1 MIRGIHNFID
11 TSQFSQAPNKQTA
24 KKGSFAQTLKD
35 VISEVNHMQFE
46 SKQMNEAFVR
56 GDVEDL
62 HQVTL
67 TASKARIG
75 FELLLEIR
83 NKLLEGYKEIMRMPV

>member
-1 MIRGIHNFID
+1 MIRGIHNFIGNN
-11 TSQFSQAPNKQTA
+11 QFPQSPSKNTVKE
-24 KKGSFAQTLKD
+24 GSFAQTLKD
-35 VISEVNHMQFE
+35 IISDVNHMQFE
-46 SKQMNEAFVR
+46 SKEMNEAFIR

-83 NKLLEGYKEIMRMPV
+83 NKLLESYREIMRMPV

>member
-1 MIRGIHNFID
+1 MIRNINSFMPRPEIPLNNTRKSNG
-11 TSQFSQAPNKQTA
+11 S
-24 KKGSFAQTLKD
+24 SFANTLKELVQD
-35 VISEVNHMQFE
+35 VNSMQIE
-46 SKQMNEAFVR
+46 SKNMNEAFIR

-67 TASKARIG
+67 TAEKARIG

-83 NKLLEGYKEIMRMPV
+83 NKLLEGYKEIMRMPI